1 MNLLDLGGLAYI
13 SFSAARGRKRGLAD
27 ESYRLLRL
35 GTAFGAGCGLHE
47 LVHDLISRVL
57 SIAPA
62 YSGPLAFAG
71 TVGGTWMLLRTLK
84 RKLTEWIA
92 TRFPDHQ
99 AVGGLVAGG
108 LRGLVMTLSVLV
120 TGILAGGGGP
130 VAQSWLA
137 RIAAVF
143 VE

>member
-1 MNLLDLGGLAYI
+1 
-13 SFSAARGRKRGLAD
+13 
-27 ESYRLLRL
+27 L

-92 TRFPDHQ
+92 TSLP
-99 AVGGLVAGG
+99 GLTRPWAGWW
-108 LRGLVMTLSVLV
+108 RAAC
-120 TGILAGGGGP
+120 AGW
-130 VAQSWLA
+130 S
-137 RIAAVF
+137 
-143 VE
+143 